1 MSVYV
6 NVGGHRKVCVCVRV
20 CECVCLCVCVYVRT
34 ANVCVCVFPPW
45 ALTSSYAERVLLSS
59 VLGTMPPLHASSSSP
74 ADSHIYVHL
83 LGARGG
89 IWWLRS
95 LPPSSFRPNFF
106 LFCFVFPT
114 MEKDCSRTTPLQ
126 LFTNDGDQSDH
137 GPDWSTT
144 MYVTFTFYFYSDA
157 FIQSDLHPFIHTFTH
172 RRRSP
177 PRRATASS
185 SGGFRVRSSRTGT
198 TRHSARRS
206 RGSN

>member
-1 MSVYV
+1 M
-6 NVGGHRKVCVCVRV
+6 C
-20 CECVCLCVCVYVRT
+20 
-34 ANVCVCVFPPW
+34 VCVCVFSPW

-106 LFCFVFPT
+106 LFCFVLPT

-126 LFTNDGDQSDH
+126 LFTNDGEQSGAGSQIRSWTRLVDH
-137 GPDWSTT
+137 DVRYIYILLLWRCFYPKRLAPIHSHIHTPTAESTT
-144 MYVTFTFYFYSDA
+144 QGDSQLVRR
-157 FIQSDLHPFIHTFTH
+157 IQGEVVSH
-172 RRRSP
+172 RDNP
-177 PRRATASS
+177 TL
-185 SGGFRVRSSRTGT
+185 G
-198 TRHSARRS
+198 
-206 RGSN
+206 